1 MNTPRILILDDEKL
15 IRWTL
20 VQILA
25 QDGYAVDAAASTDEA
40 HRLCRA
46 QSYEL
51 VLADL
56 EVCGRTPSDF
66 FLGLQRSRPGI
77 RIAVMTAMAGDAA
90 ERELGAFRPF
100 RFVEKPFAADQI
112 LDLVREALVTKGKAP
127 A

>member
-1 MNTPRILILDDEKL
+1 MNAPRILILDDEKL

-20 VQILA
+20 VQILT
-25 QDGYAVDAAASTDEA
+25 QEGYQVDAAASTDEA
-40 HRLCRA
+40 RRLCESR
-46 QSYEL
+46 SYDL

-56 EVCGRTPSDF
+56 EVCGRSPSEF

-77 RIAVMTAMAGDAA
+77 RIAVMTAMAGDSA

-112 LDLVREALVTKGKAP
+112 LDLVREAPAPKGTTP